1 MKIFLVQDGEPSGP
15 FAEAEVRDWLKSGK
29 IPPDTY
35 ATSDGLGEWKPVGEM
50 LLEENETST
59 NPSRLPPELPDAI
72 IEPAQDQNIQQP
84 VEPRDP
90 NEDDPDVRR
99 HAPEKEE
106 RIRSF
111 AWLAVGLLY
120 LLAFI
125 WPTELVGGMGV
136 VNLQFDWAQEH
147 LTWAAI
153 PLMIWPALAG
163 FVLGVAGFMLKGRV
177 RAAVA
182 ILISLMPLFL
192 VLLVGGAGF
201 VKVLEAFTQLSGGVD
216 LTQEAGRSEARD
228 NAIGGLQGLVG
239 VGAAML
245 MTIIILVGVVQTLYF
260 TILLIPH
267 SVRHLRPNSSGA
279 YYFGLIGGVFLFL
292 FQLILIFFS
301 LFSIFG
307 GILFGLG
314 MVMGMLLQM
323 ASVIVGFT
331 NTASRSPKFAAKRAL
346 WGLGFGLGG
355 LLLIVLTLLFTPL
368 IQGEL
373 QATIGMY
380 IFKLFIWF
388 TAAALVIPLGVMDLW
403 LGKASHAL
411 QNS

>member
-1 MKIFLVQDGEPSGP
+1 MKIFLVQGDEASGP
-15 FAEAEVRDWLKSGK
+15 FTEAEVRDWLKSGK
-29 IPPDTY
+29 IPLDTY
-35 ATSDGLGEWKPVGEM
+35 ATSDGLGEWKPVGEV
-50 LLEENETST
+50 LLEKNETST
-59 NPSRLPPELPDAI
+59 NPSRLPPELPAEI
-72 IEPAQDQNIQQP
+72 TEPEQDQNIQQP
-84 VEPRDP
+84 VEPQDP
-90 NEDDPDVRR
+90 NENDPDVRR

-111 AWLAVGLLY
+111 AWLTVGLLY

-125 WPTELVGGMGV
+125 WPTELVDGMGV
-136 VNLQFDWAQEH
+136 VNLRFDWAKEH

-163 FVLGVAGFMLKGRV
+163 FVLGVTGFMLKGRI

-201 VKVLEAFTQLSGGVD
+201 VKVMEAFTQLSGGVD

-245 MTIIILVGVVQTLYF
+245 MTIIILAGVVQTLYYA
-260 TILLIPH
+260 ILLIPH

-331 NTASRSPKFAAKRAL
+331 NASSRSPKFAAKRAL
-346 WGLGFGLGG
+346 WGLGFGMGG
-355 LLLIVLTLLFTPL
+355 LLMIVLTLLFAPL

-403 LGKASHAL
+403 LGRASDTP

>member
-35 ATSDGLGEWKPVGEM
+35 ATSGGLSEWKPVGEM

-59 NPSRLPPELPDAI
+59 NPSRLPPELPDAT

-106 RIRSF
+106 RIRSV

-125 WPTELVGGMGV
+125 WPTELVDGMGV
-136 VNLQFDWAQEH
+136 VNLQFDWAKEH

-163 FVLGVAGFMLKGRV
+163 FVLGVTGFVLKGRV

-182 ILISLMPLFL
+182 ILIFLMPLLL
-192 VLLVGGAGF
+192 VLLIGGAGF
-201 VKVLEAFTQLSGGVD
+201 VKVMEAFTQLSGGVD

-245 MTIIILVGVVQTLYF
+245 MTFIILMGVVQTIYF

-346 WGLGFGLGG
+346 WGLGFGMGG

>member
-1 MKIFLVQDGEPSGP
+1 MKIFLVQDDEASGP
-15 FAEAEVRDWLKSGK
+15 FTEAEVRDWLKSGK

-35 ATSDGLGEWKPVGEM
+35 ATSDGLGEWKPVGEV

-59 NPSRLPPELPDAI
+59 NPSRLPPELPAEI
-72 IEPAQDQNIQQP
+72 TEPEHDQNIQQP
-84 VEPRDP
+84 VEQQDP

-125 WPTELVGGMGV
+125 WPTELVDGMGV
-136 VNLQFDWAQEH
+136 VNLQFDWAKEH

-153 PLMIWPALAG
+153 PLMIWPVLAG
-163 FVLGVAGFMLKGRV
+163 FVLGVTGFVLKGRA

-192 VLLVGGAGF
+192 VLLVGGTGF
-201 VKVLEAFTQLSGGVD
+201 VKVMEAFTQLSGGID
-216 LTQEAGRSEARD
+216 LTEEAGRSEARD
-228 NAIGGLQGLVG
+228 NVIGGLQGLVG

-245 MTIIILVGVVQTLYF
+245 MTIIILVGVIQTLYF

-301 LFSIFG
+301 VFSIFG

-323 ASVIVGFT
+323 ASLIVGFT

-346 WGLGFGLGG
+346 WGLGFGMGG
-355 LLLIVLTLLFTPL
+355 LLLIVLTLLFAPL

-403 LGKASHAL
+403 LGRASDTP

>member
-1 MKIFLVQDGEPSGP
+1 SG
-15 FAEAEVRDWLKSGK
+15 
-29 IPPDTY
+29 
-35 ATSDGLGEWKPVGEM
+35 
-50 LLEENETST
+50 
-59 NPSRLPPELPDAI
+59 LPPELTDAI

-106 RIRSF
+106 RIRSV

-125 WPTELVGGMGV
+125 WPTELVDGMGV
-136 VNLQFDWAQEH
+136 VNLQFDWAKEH

-177 RAAVA
+177 RATVA
-182 ILISLMPLFL
+182 ILISLMPLIL

-201 VKVLEAFTQLSGGVD
+201 VTVMESFTQLSGGID
-216 LTQEAGRSEARD
+216 IMEEDGRTEAYEGV
-228 NAIGGLQGLVG
+228 IKFLQGLAG

-245 MTIIILVGVVQTLYF
+245 MTFIILMGVVQTIYF

-279 YYFGLIGGVFLFL
+279 YYFGLIAGVFLFL
-292 FQLILIFFS
+292 FQLMLIFFS
-301 LFSIFG
+301 LFSLFGGVIFG
-307 GILFGLG
+307 LGGGVLFGLG
-314 MVMGMLLQM
+314 MVVGLAMQM

-331 NTASRSPKFAAKRAL
+331 NTSS
-346 WGLGFGLGG
+346 
-355 LLLIVLTLLFTPL
+355 
-368 IQGEL
+368 
-373 QATIGMY
+373 
-380 IFKLFIWF
+380 
-388 TAAALVIPLGVMDLW
+388 
-403 LGKASHAL
+403 
-411 QNS
+411 

>member
-1 MKIFLVQDGEPSGP
+1 MKIFLVQDDEASGP
-15 FAEAEVRDWLKSGK
+15 FTEAEVRDWLKSGK

-35 ATSDGLGEWKPVGEM
+35 ATSDGLGEWKPVGEV
-50 LLEENETST
+50 LLDENETST
-59 NPSRLPPELPDAI
+59 NPSRLPPELPAEI
-72 IEPAQDQNIQQP
+72 TEPEHDQNIQQP
-84 VEPRDP
+84 VEQQDP
-90 NEDDPDVRR
+90 NENDPDVRR

-111 AWLAVGLLY
+111 AWLTVGLLY

-125 WPTELVGGMGV
+125 WPTELIDGMGV
-136 VNLQFDWAQEH
+136 VNLQFDWAKEH

-163 FVLGVAGFMLKGRV
+163 FVLGVTGFMLKGRI

-182 ILISLMPLFL
+182 VLISLMPLFL

-201 VKVLEAFTQLSGGVD
+201 VKVMEAFTQLSGGVD

-245 MTIIILVGVVQTLYF
+245 MTIIILAGVVQTLYF

-267 SVRHLRPNSSGA
+267 AVRHFRPNSSRA

-292 FQLILIFFS
+292 FQLILLFFS

-314 MVMGMLLQM
+314 MVVGMVLQM

-331 NTASRSPKFAAKRAL
+331 NTSSRSPKFAAKRAL
-346 WGLGFGLGG
+346 WGLGFGMGG
-355 LLLIVLTLLFTPL
+355 LLLIVLTLLFAPL

-380 IFKLFIWF
+380 VFKLFIWF

-403 LGKASHAL
+403 LGKASDTP
-411 QNS
+411 QNN